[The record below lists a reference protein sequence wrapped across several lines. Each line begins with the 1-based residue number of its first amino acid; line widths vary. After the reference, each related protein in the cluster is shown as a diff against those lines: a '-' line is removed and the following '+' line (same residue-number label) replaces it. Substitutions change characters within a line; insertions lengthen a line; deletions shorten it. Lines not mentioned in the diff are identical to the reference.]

1 MSKLTGII
9 YTPGSSRSA
18 KVLSAAVQSMSA
30 VESTSEK
37 SSEKMS
43 EEERR
48 IAGLFEVTMTSKFY
62 SVDCPS

>member
-1 MSKLTGII
+1 MSKSARITS
-9 YTPGSSRSA
+9 TPGSSGSS
-18 KVLSAAVQSMSA
+18 KVLTAAVAISA

-48 IAGLFEVTMTSKFY
+48 IAGLFEVTMTSKFSSDDY
-62 SVDCPS
+62 LS